1 MDSTSS
7 AKLSAL
13 SGLRNDIFMIPKYL
27 SIICSEEIRDYGDD
41 TDCVIYNG
49 AFTPAIFSTI
59 E

>member
-27 SIICSEEIRDYGDD
+27 SIICSEEMRDYGKAM
-41 TDCVIYNG
+41 TLIALSINL
-49 AFTPAIFSTI
+49 FL
-59 E
+59 